1 MEPTDIT
8 IEILRG
14 IQSTL
19 VKIDGRLE
27 GIDGRLETVDGRLA
41 GIDARLA
48 VHDQRLERLEGH
60 AVATTET
67 MSIIAARLSFFERAA
82 TVATE
87 GRHQLEDRVD
97 DLESRVEKL
106 ERPEPT

>member
-27 GIDGRLETVDGRLA
+27 SIDGRLETVDGRLE
-41 GIDARLA
+41 GIERHAATTSARLELIA
-48 VHDQRLERLEGH
+48 DRLGFLVLETH
-60 AVATTET
+60 I
-67 MSIIAARLSFFERAA
+67 S
-82 TVATE
+82 
-87 GRHQLEDRVD
+87 

-106 ERPEPT
+106 EGPDPT